1 MFRLEISMFL
11 INGMKATLRQYN
23 RNTKDDAYDDQDVQE
38 INIKCCPYDISQGI
52 RFGIY
57 SVPEAK
63 GYYQVPRDID
73 VREGDQIIFIGRG
86 DPTYENEIH
95 TILNVQDNW
104 LFNRIENKIIA
115 VK

>member
-1 MFRLEISMFL
+1 MFVV
-11 INGMKATLRQYN
+11 NGMKAKLRQYN
-23 RNTKDDAYDDQDVQE
+23 RNTDNNPYDDQDVQE
-38 INIKCCPYDISQGI
+38 VTIKCCPYDISQGI

-57 SVPEAK
+57 TVPEAK
-63 GYYQVPRDID
+63 GYYTVKREVD
-73 VREGDQIIFIGRG
+73 VKQGDQIIFMGKNV
-86 DPTYENEIH
+86 DPTYEGEVH